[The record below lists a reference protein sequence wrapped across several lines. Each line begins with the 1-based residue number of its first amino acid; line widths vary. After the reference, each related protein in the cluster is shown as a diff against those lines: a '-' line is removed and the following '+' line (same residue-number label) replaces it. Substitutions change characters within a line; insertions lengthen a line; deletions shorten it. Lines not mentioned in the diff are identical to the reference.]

1 MSTKQKRMIVRKLQ
15 GLRDARLGLAEI
27 QVGKARA
34 ACEEAA
40 RLLAQEEE
48 RLQAT
53 IDASHE
59 QYRQLDEQLKAP
71 TSMLREKIYE
81 WRGERQKVAD
91 GIEAARERVQQAH
104 KAIARAQ
111 AALEEARGLQRVATV
126 NVHRTKMLA
135 ERMR

>member
-1 MSTKQKRMIVRKLQ
+1 MNARQKRKIVSKLK

-27 QVGKARA
+27 QVSKARQ
-34 ACEEAA
+34 ACDEAE
-40 RLLAQEEE
+40 RVLAEEE
-48 RLQAT
+48 QRLQDT

-59 QYRQLDEQLKAP
+59 QYRLLDEKLKAR

-111 AALEEARGLQRVATV
+111 AALEDARRTQRTATV
-126 NVHRTKMLA
+126 NVERTTMLS